1 MIYRPKPNKIGPSRS
16 DARLLDDVENAGKH
30 HERLG
35 IVEVKAAIQVFGLI
49 AMESRSHGLAR
60 GDRHFNIQLMQ
71 FLDDKWRKARSNFQE
86 TPVFIVHPD

>member
-35 IVEVKAAIQVFGLI
+35 IVEVKAAIQIFVLI
-49 AMESRSHGLAR
+49 AMESRSHELGC
-60 GDRHFNIQLMQ
+60 GNRHFKIQLTQ
-71 FLDDKWRKARSNFQE
+71 FLDDK
-86 TPVFIVHPD
+86 